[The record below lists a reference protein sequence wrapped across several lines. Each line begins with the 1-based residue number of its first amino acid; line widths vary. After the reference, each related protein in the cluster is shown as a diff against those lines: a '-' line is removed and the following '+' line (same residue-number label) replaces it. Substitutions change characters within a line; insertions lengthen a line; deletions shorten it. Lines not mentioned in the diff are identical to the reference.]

1 MLYSTPSA
9 IVHIISFKFWT
20 RQHGFYSCLCFFL
33 VVLNSCKIASDFPL
47 AINDI
52 DTLSVYKE
60 HHRTTS
66 SLNDSIKQVIIADST
81 LFDKDSSVNTLPK
94 SEPLKPWTICA
105 GVFKEKSNAQ
115 RMFEQLSHFGNIYI
129 MLRDS
134 SYFVTIGSFTT
145 RDSAQLYRK
154 NKALAGTYIMKL
166 KHNELLSSTDN

>member
-1 MLYSTPSA
+1 MLYSTLST
-9 IVHIISFKFWT
+9 IMHIISLKFWT
-20 RQHGFYSCLCFFL
+20 RQHGFYSCLCVFL

-47 AINDI
+47 TINDI

-66 SLNDSIKQVIIADST
+66 SLSDSIKPVIVADST
-81 LFDKDSSVNTLPK
+81 LTDKDSAVNTLPK
-94 SEPLKPWTICA
+94 SETIKPWTICA

-115 RMFEQLSHFGNIYI
+115 RMFEQLNHFGNIYI

-145 RDSAQLYRK
+145 RDSAQLYKK
-154 NKALAGTYIMKL
+154 NKALTGTYIMKL
-166 KHNELLSSTDN
+166 KPNELLSVENN